1 MYVWSSHIQVAV
13 PARGQLNTESG
24 YSLSPFTSENLV
36 SSRDGFGRPV
46 PSQPAHSQLLLL
58 LLFLTFSALV
68 ANPKNNR
75 TGSGAY
81 SRDFSQFPRCR
92 PFIYLNR
99 LTPLGQSR
107 VYRVPQLRID
117 GVSLPRVRRHR
128 ASSLQDYSNGRFLC
142 ITMEQ
147 LIWVS
152 LFPHPLLA

>member
-1 MYVWSSHIQVAV
+1 MVSLTRKVDI
-13 PARGQLNTESG
+13 
-24 YSLSPFTSENLV
+24 SLSPFTSENLV

-46 PSQPAHSQLLLL
+46 PSQPAHSLLLLLLLL
-58 LLFLTFSALV
+58 LLFLILSALV

-75 TGSGAY
+75 TESGAY
-81 SRDFSQFPRCR
+81 SRDFSQFPRWR

-107 VYRVPQLRID
+107 VYRVPQLRTD

-128 ASSLQDYSNGRFLC
+128 ASSLQNYSNGRCLC

-152 LFPHPLLA
+152 LFPHPLLV